1 MLPKGEIYMA
11 GLAVEVKDIHTKE
24 YDFVRQAESLFRC
37 GECTHLMFGEHY
49 LQTTHF
55 DDKDVDTC
63 MCLECVALHQS
74 EYGE

>member
-11 GLAVEVKDIHTKE
+11 VAVDVKDIHTKE
-24 YDFVRQAESLFRC
+24 YDFVRQAKALFRC
-37 GECTHLMFGEHY
+37 GDCTRLIFGEHY

-55 DDKDVDTC
+55 NEEDVESC
-63 MCLECVALHQS
+63 MCLECVAHHQA